1 MYNELTVE
9 VEPQLTYMEV
19 NTMIKKSNMTC
30 QEAVKKF
37 ATDENKITVIAT
49 LYDYDSN
56 WYIFAKSYNLPK
68 VANLSW
74 MEKFDK
80 QIDSEMYK
88 NENIEAMEDYV
99 ICYDGKKFRLL
110 SELHEYL
117 YEYLD

>member
-1 MYNELTVE
+1 
-9 VEPQLTYMEV
+9 
-19 NTMIKKSNMTC
+19 MIKKSNMTW
-30 QEAVKKF
+30 QEAVNKF

-49 LYDYDSN
+49 LYDYDNN

-68 VANLSW
+68 VASLSW

-88 NENIEAMEDYV
+88 NENIEGLEEYAV
-99 ICYDGKKFRLL
+99 CYDGKIFATL

-117 YEYLD
+117 D